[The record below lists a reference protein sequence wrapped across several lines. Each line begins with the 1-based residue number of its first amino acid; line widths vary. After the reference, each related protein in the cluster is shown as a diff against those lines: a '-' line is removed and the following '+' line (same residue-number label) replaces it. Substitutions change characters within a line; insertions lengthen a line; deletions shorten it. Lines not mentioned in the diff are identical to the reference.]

1 MAFTVV
7 ILAAG
12 QGNRMKS
19 DIPKVL
25 HPIAGESMLGYV
37 IDAVRQLE
45 PEKINIV
52 HGFKGEQLKDK
63 YNSSDLSWSHQSEQ
77 LGTGHALVQ
86 AIPSIPDDHEV
97 LVMCGDTPLITY
109 SSLKNI
115 FDKKYEDQVVLL
127 TSLVQDPTNYGRI
140 IRDPSNS
147 IISIVEEQ
155 DATDSEK
162 LINEVNTGIMKL
174 PGNKLK
180 VWLNKIDANNNQKEF
195 YLTDVISLAVKDGI
209 AINGVA
215 LDDEQEALG
224 INDRFDLAIAER
236 IVQARNASIL
246 LDFGATLIDPD
257 RFDLR
262 GELTVGKDV
271 VIDANVI
278 FEGNVVLKDRVEI
291 GPNVIIRDTCLLYT
305 SPSPRD

>member
-115 FDKKYEDQVVLL
+115 FDKKYEDQVV
-127 TSLVQDPTNYGRI
+127 
-140 IRDPSNS
+140 
-147 IISIVEEQ
+147 
-155 DATDSEK
+155 
-162 LINEVNTGIMKL
+162 
-174 PGNKLK
+174 
-180 VWLNKIDANNNQKEF
+180 
-195 YLTDVISLAVKDGI
+195 
-209 AINGVA
+209 
-215 LDDEQEALG
+215 
-224 INDRFDLAIAER
+224 
-236 IVQARNASIL
+236 
-246 LDFGATLIDPD
+246 
-257 RFDLR
+257 
-262 GELTVGKDV
+262 
-271 VIDANVI
+271 
-278 FEGNVVLKDRVEI
+278 
-291 GPNVIIRDTCLLYT
+291 
-305 SPSPRD
+305 